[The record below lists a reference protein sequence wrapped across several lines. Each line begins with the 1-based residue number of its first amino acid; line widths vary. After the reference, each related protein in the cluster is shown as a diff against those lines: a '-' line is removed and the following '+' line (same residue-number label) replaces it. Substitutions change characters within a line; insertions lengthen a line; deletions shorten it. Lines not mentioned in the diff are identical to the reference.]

1 MITQGY
7 YPLSG
12 GVKFIKYATEDCAR
26 DNADKYTVGF
36 WKLKKLK

>member
-7 YPLSG
+7 YPLTC
-12 GVKFIKYATEDCAR
+12 GVKLITYATEYCAR
-26 DNADKYTVGF
+26 ENADKYTVGF